1 MRRYLVFKVLTME
14 TQNFDIGQRK
24 QEGLKL
30 EGFSRYD
37 FELESIFKFPL
48 VFKVCFLMQYEYMMS
63 CNISARYVIT
73 KRKMVTNI
81 DGVRI
86 VGGKVILIPVVSS
99 NETILHNRN

>member
-1 MRRYLVFKVLTME
+1 ME

-48 VFKVCFLMQYEYMMS
+48 VFKVCFLMQYESDVMQH
-63 CNISARYVIT
+63 
-73 KRKMVTNI
+73 
-81 DGVRI
+81 
-86 VGGKVILIPVVSS
+86 VGPIRPHQKKNGAKYRWRTYSW
-99 NETILHNRN
+99 